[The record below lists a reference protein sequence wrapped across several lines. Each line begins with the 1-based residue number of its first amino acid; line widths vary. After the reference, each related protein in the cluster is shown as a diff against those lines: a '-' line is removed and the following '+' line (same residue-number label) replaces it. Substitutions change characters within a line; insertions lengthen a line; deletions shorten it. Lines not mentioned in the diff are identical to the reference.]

1 MSADI
6 NLIKSVLSLHDEMA
20 SNGFSLVYEGEFS
33 HEVMKM
39 FTSMAERDMD
49 KSNEDKSVKRKVFH
63 VMVECLQN
71 MTKHSDDVDRN
82 DGVGNGLFIVGKK
95 DGYWSVITANKILKE
110 KIEGLKASIDN
121 INSMNKD
128 DLNAL
133 YKKQIREGSLS
144 EKGGAGLGLI
154 DIARKTGRQLDYQ
167 FLPLEDK
174 TNYFFLLKV
183 RIDSK
188 PDEDDRIVENGP
200 ATKICSDFSHN
211 KTQIR
216 PTNPILHK
224 KIFVIE

>member
-1 MSADI
+1 MSANI

-71 MTKHSDDVDRN
+71 MTKHSDDVDQN
-82 DGVGNGLFIVGKK
+82 DGIGNGLFIVGKK
-95 DGYWSVITANKILKE
+95 DGYWSVITANRILKE
-110 KIEGLKASIDN
+110 KIDGLKKSIDN
-121 INSMNKD
+121 INSLNKD

-133 YKKQIREGSLS
+133 YKKQIREGTLS

-167 FLPLEDK
+167 FLPLEDNE
-174 TNYFFLLKV
+174 NYFFLLKV

-188 PDEDDRIVENGP
+188 PDEE
-200 ATKICSDFSHN
+200 
-211 KTQIR
+211 
-216 PTNPILHK
+216 
-224 KIFVIE
+224 

>member
-82 DGVGNGLFIVGKK
+82 DGVGNGLFIVGRK
-95 DGYWSVITANKILKE
+95 DGYWSVITANKILTE

-121 INSMNKD
+121 INGLNKE

-154 DIARKTGRQLDYQ
+154 DIARKTGRQLEYQ

-174 TNYFFLLKV
+174 TNHFFLLKV

-188 PDEDDRIVENGP
+188 PDEE
-200 ATKICSDFSHN
+200 
-211 KTQIR
+211 
-216 PTNPILHK
+216 
-224 KIFVIE
+224 

>member
-121 INSMNKD
+121 INSLNKD

-144 EKGGAGLGLI
+144 DKGGAGLGLI

-188 PDEDDRIVENGP
+188 PDDE
-200 ATKICSDFSHN
+200 
-211 KTQIR
+211 
-216 PTNPILHK
+216 
-224 KIFVIE
+224 

>member
-95 DGYWSVITANKILKE
+95 DGYWSVITANKILTE
-110 KIEGLKASIDN
+110 KIEGLKASIDK
-121 INSMNKD
+121 INGLNKE
-128 DLNAL
+128 DLNTL

-154 DIARKTGRQLDYQ
+154 DIARKTGRQLEYQ

-174 TNYFFLLKV
+174 TNHFFLLKV

-188 PDEDDRIVENGP
+188 PDEE
-200 ATKICSDFSHN
+200 
-211 KTQIR
+211 
-216 PTNPILHK
+216 
-224 KIFVIE
+224 

>member
-71 MTKHSDDVDRN
+71 MTKHSDDIDRN

-95 DGYWSVITANKILKE
+95 DGYWSVITANKILTE
-110 KIEGLKASIDN
+110 KIEGLKAAIDN
-121 INSMNKD
+121 INKLNKD

-154 DIARKTGRQLDYQ
+154 DIARKTGRQLEYQ
-167 FLPLEDK
+167 FLPLQDN
-174 TNYFFLLKV
+174 TNHFFLLKV

-188 PDEDDRIVENGP
+188 PDDE
-200 ATKICSDFSHN
+200 
-211 KTQIR
+211 
-216 PTNPILHK
+216 
-224 KIFVIE
+224 

>member
-110 KIEGLKASIDN
+110 KD
-121 INSMNKD
+121 
-128 DLNAL
+128 
-133 YKKQIREGSLS
+133 
-144 EKGGAGLGLI
+144 
-154 DIARKTGRQLDYQ
+154 
-167 FLPLEDK
+167 
-174 TNYFFLLKV
+174 
-183 RIDSK
+183 
-188 PDEDDRIVENGP
+188 
-200 ATKICSDFSHN
+200 C
-211 KTQIR
+211 
-216 PTNPILHK
+216 
-224 KIFVIE
+224 

>member
-71 MTKHSDDVDRN
+71 MTKHSDDVDTN

-110 KIEGLKASIDN
+110 KIEGLKASIDT

-174 TNYFFLLKV
+174 ENYFFLLKV

-188 PDEDDRIVENGP
+188 PDDE
-200 ATKICSDFSHN
+200 
-211 KTQIR
+211 
-216 PTNPILHK
+216 
-224 KIFVIE
+224 

>member
-121 INSMNKD
+121 INSLNKD

-144 EKGGAGLGLI
+144 DKGGAGLGLI

-188 PDEDDRIVENGP
+188 PDEE
-200 ATKICSDFSHN
+200 
-211 KTQIR
+211 
-216 PTNPILHK
+216 
-224 KIFVIE
+224 

>member
-71 MTKHSDDVDRN
+71 MTKHSDDVDNN

-110 KIEGLKASIDN
+110 KIEGLKASIDT
-121 INSMNKD
+121 INGLNKD

-174 TNYFFLLKV
+174 ENYFFLLKV

-188 PDEDDRIVENGP
+188 PDEE
-200 ATKICSDFSHN
+200 
-211 KTQIR
+211 
-216 PTNPILHK
+216 
-224 KIFVIE
+224 

>member
-71 MTKHSDDVDRN
+71 MTKHSDDVDSN

-110 KIEGLKASIDN
+110 KIEGLKASIDT
-121 INSMNKD
+121 INGLNKD

-133 YKKQIREGSLS
+133 YKKQIREGTLS

-174 TNYFFLLKV
+174 ENYFFLLKV

-188 PDEDDRIVENGP
+188 PDDE
-200 ATKICSDFSHN
+200 
-211 KTQIR
+211 
-216 PTNPILHK
+216 
-224 KIFVIE
+224 

>member
-95 DGYWSVITANKILKE
+95 DGYWSVITANKILTE
-110 KIEGLKASIDN
+110 KIESLKAAIDN
-121 INSMNKD
+121 INKLNKE

-154 DIARKTGRQLDYQ
+154 DIARKTGRQLEYQ

-174 TNYFFLLKV
+174 TNHFFLLKV

-188 PDEDDRIVENGP
+188 PDDE
-200 ATKICSDFSHN
+200 
-211 KTQIR
+211 
-216 PTNPILHK
+216 
-224 KIFVIE
+224 

>member
-1 MSADI
+1 
-6 NLIKSVLSLHDEMA
+6 MA

-49 KSNEDKSVKRKVFH
+49 KSNEDKAVKRKVFH

-71 MTKHSDDVDRN
+71 MTKHSDDVDQN
-82 DGVGNGLFIVGKK
+82 DGIGNGLFIVGKK
-95 DGYWSVITANKILKE
+95 DGYWSVITANRILKE
-110 KIEGLKASIDN
+110 KIEGLKKSIDN
-121 INSMNKD
+121 INSLNKD

-133 YKKQIREGSLS
+133 YKKQIREGTLS

-167 FLPLEDK
+167 FLPLEDNE
-174 TNYFFLLKV
+174 NYFFLLKV

-188 PDEDDRIVENGP
+188 PDEE
-200 ATKICSDFSHN
+200 
-211 KTQIR
+211 
-216 PTNPILHK
+216 
-224 KIFVIE
+224 

>member
-1 MSADI
+1 MSANI

-49 KSNEDKSVKRKVFH
+49 KSNEDKAVKRKVFH

-71 MTKHSDDVDRN
+71 MTKHSDDVDQN
-82 DGVGNGLFIVGKK
+82 DGIGNGLFIVGKK
-95 DGYWSVITANKILKE
+95 DGYWSVITANRILKE
-110 KIEGLKASIDN
+110 KIEGLKKSIDN
-121 INSMNKD
+121 INSLNKD

-133 YKKQIREGSLS
+133 YKKQIREGTLS

-167 FLPLEDK
+167 FLPLEDNE
-174 TNYFFLLKV
+174 NYFFLLKV

-188 PDEDDRIVENGP
+188 PDEE
-200 ATKICSDFSHN
+200 
-211 KTQIR
+211 
-216 PTNPILHK
+216 
-224 KIFVIE
+224 

>member
-71 MTKHSDDVDRN
+71 MTKHSDDVDKN

-95 DGYWSVITANKILKE
+95 DGYWSVITANKILRE
-110 KIEGLKASIDN
+110 KIDGLKASIDN
-121 INSMNKD
+121 INSLNKD

-174 TNYFFLLKV
+174 ENYFFLLKV

-188 PDEDDRIVENGP
+188 PDEE
-200 ATKICSDFSHN
+200 
-211 KTQIR
+211 
-216 PTNPILHK
+216 
-224 KIFVIE
+224 

>member
-71 MTKHSDDVDRN
+71 MTKHSDDVDRS

-110 KIEGLKASIDN
+110 KIDGLKAAIDN
-121 INSMNKD
+121 INSLNKD

-144 EKGGAGLGLI
+144 DKGGAGLGLI

-188 PDEDDRIVENGP
+188 PDDE
-200 ATKICSDFSHN
+200 
-211 KTQIR
+211 
-216 PTNPILHK
+216 
-224 KIFVIE
+224 

>member
-1 MSADI
+1 MSASI

-49 KSNEDKSVKRKVFH
+49 KSNEDKAVKRKVFH

-71 MTKHSDDVDRN
+71 MTKHSDDVDVN

-95 DGYWSVITANKILKE
+95 DGYWSVITANKILKD
-110 KIEGLKASIDN
+110 KIEGLRKSIDN
-121 INSMNKD
+121 INSLNKD

-174 TNYFFLLKV
+174 DNYFFLLKV
-183 RIDSK
+183 RIDSL
-188 PDEDDRIVENGP
+188 PNEE
-200 ATKICSDFSHN
+200 
-211 KTQIR
+211 
-216 PTNPILHK
+216 
-224 KIFVIE
+224 

>member
-49 KSNEDKSVKRKVFH
+49 KSNEDKAVKRKVFH

-71 MTKHSDDVDRN
+71 MTKHSDDVDQN

-95 DGYWSVITANKILKE
+95 DGYWSVITANRIMKE
-110 KIEGLKASIDN
+110 KIEGLKKSIDN
-121 INSMNKD
+121 INSLNKD

-133 YKKQIREGSLS
+133 YKKQIREGTLS

-167 FLPLEDK
+167 FLPLEDNE
-174 TNYFFLLKV
+174 NYFFLLKV

-188 PDEDDRIVENGP
+188 PDDE
-200 ATKICSDFSHN
+200 
-211 KTQIR
+211 
-216 PTNPILHK
+216 
-224 KIFVIE
+224 